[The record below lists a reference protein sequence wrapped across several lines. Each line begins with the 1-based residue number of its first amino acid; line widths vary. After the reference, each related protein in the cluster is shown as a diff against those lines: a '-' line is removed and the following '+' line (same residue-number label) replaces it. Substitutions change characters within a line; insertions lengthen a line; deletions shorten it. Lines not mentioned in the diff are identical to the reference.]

1 MLEITNRKRFPV
13 QLIVR
18 SRRAS
23 RSFTTLNL
31 PGVGSGKNVCHLEDV
46 RSTEYI
52 DRAANDG
59 LIAIRKITNMTRK
72 GE

>member
-1 MLEITNRKRFPV
+1 MLEITNKKRFPV

-31 PGVGSGKNVCHLEDV
+31 PGVGSGKNVYHLEDE

>member
-1 MLEITNRKRFPV
+1 MLEITNKKRFPV

-31 PGVGSGKNVCHLEDV
+31 PGVGSGKNVYHLEDE

-52 DRAANDG
+52 DRAENDG
-59 LIAIRKITNMTRK
+59 LIAIKKITNMTRK